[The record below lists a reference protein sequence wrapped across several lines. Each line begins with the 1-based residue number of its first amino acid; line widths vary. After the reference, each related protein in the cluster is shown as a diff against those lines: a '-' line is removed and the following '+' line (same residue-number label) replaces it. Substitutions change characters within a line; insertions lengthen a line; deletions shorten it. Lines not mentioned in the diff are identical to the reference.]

1 METLLQDVRYALRG
15 LRRAPGFAAAAIA
28 TLALGMGA
36 TTAIFSVIRAV
47 ILAPLPYAE
56 PDRRV
61 MIWSRWKDFPKTWLA
76 TGEVDAYRRQVPS
89 FEDVA
94 AWETDRANLTG
105 DGEPVRLGVAMVT
118 ANTFNTLGASPLLGR
133 AFLADE
139 DRPGGPPVAIL
150 SYGLWQNRFGG
161 DPGVLG
167 RAIDLDGA
175 VRRVVGVMPRGFA
188 LPTDFTVDAAEPT
201 QIFLPAQIDPAQL
214 SYGNH
219 GLYGAATL
227 ARGATARQATAELKA
242 LTANLTREGMY
253 PKEMRFEAFAVP
265 VDEEVRGGARR
276 ALSLVFGAVGFLML
290 MACANVA
297 NLLLSRAEGRQREIA
312 VRAAIGAGQ
321 GRLTRQLLTESFVL
335 AAGGAVLGLA
345 IAWAGVRII
354 AARATSGLPAL
365 APIGIDAGMLGFA
378 GALTLATTFLF
389 GFAPA
394 VQTLRLNLTQALRD
408 GAGGQSAGL
417 RRTSLRGMLAS
428 AQTAIAVLLLLG
440 AGLMLKSLD
449 ALMHIDLGFRPEGVL
464 TLELRPPEAKY
475 ATPESVVTFYRALL
489 DKVRALP
496 GIEQAGLVR
505 RLPLATEIGDWG
517 LDVEGFE
524 ESPGHNAKGDWQV
537 ASDGALEALGE
548 RLVAGRAMSDTDTAE
563 SLPVALVNETFVR
576 AYWPG
581 GDPIGRRI
589 RMGSDRSNRP
599 WMTVVGVVRDER
611 HNGLTGAIKEK
622 FFVPYAQFPAVRGG
636 DAARDM
642 ALVVRT
648 SGDPTALA
656 APIRAAVRELD
667 PSLPIA
673 NVRRMTDVVAASMAT
688 PRLTGSLL
696 TIFGGLALFL
706 AAIGVSGVLSYLVSR
721 RRREIGIRMALGAS
735 RASVLGLIV
744 RRGVLTAAWGVAAGI
759 TGGLL
764 LTRLMAGLLYG
775 VAARDPLV
783 FAVGRTAARR
793 DRGRRERGARGPGV
807 PGRSSRGPPVR
818 VGDWKFFEGPRR
830 RGVL

>member
-1 METLLQDVRYALRG
+1 METFLQDVRYALRG
-15 LRRAPGFAAAAIA
+15 LRRSPGFAAAAVA

-47 ILAPLPYAE
+47 LLAPLPYAE

-76 TGEVDAYRRQVPS
+76 TGEVDSYRRQVPS
-89 FEDVA
+89 FEAVA

-105 DGEPVRLGVAMVT
+105 EGEPARLGIALVT
-118 ANTFNTLGASPLLGR
+118 GNTFETLGVSPILGR
-133 AFLADE
+133 SFTADE
-139 DRPGGPPVAIL
+139 DAPGGPPVVIL

-161 DPGVLG
+161 DPAVLG
-167 RAIDLDGA
+167 RSIELDGSP
-175 VRRVVGVMPRGFA
+175 RRVVGVMPRGFA
-188 LPTDFTVDAAEPT
+188 LPTDFTVDAAEPS
-201 QIFLPAQIDPAQL
+201 QLFLPERIDPKQL

-219 GLYGAATL
+219 GLYGAAKL
-227 ARGATARQATAELKA
+227 KRGATAARASAELK
-242 LTANLTREGMY
+242 TVTSNLTREGMY

-265 VDEEVRGGARR
+265 VEEEVRGDARR

-312 VRAAIGAGQ
+312 VRSAIGAGQ

-335 AAGGAVLGLA
+335 AVAGAALGLA
-345 IAWAGVRII
+345 IAWGGIRVI
-354 AARATSGLPAL
+354 AARGAAGLPTM
-365 APIGIDAGMLGFA
+365 APIGIDAGMLAFA
-378 GALTLATTFLF
+378 AALTLATTFIF

-394 VQTLRLNLTQALRD
+394 LQTLRLNLTEALRD
-408 GAGGQSAGL
+408 GAGGQSAGS
-417 RRTSLRGMLAS
+417 RRTGLRGLLAS

-449 ALMHIDLGFRPEGVL
+449 ALMRIDLGFQPEGVL

-475 ATPESVVTFYRALL
+475 EKPEAVVAFYRTLL
-489 DKVRALP
+489 ERVRGLP
-496 GIEQAGLVR
+496 GVTQAGLVR
-505 RLPLATEIGDWG
+505 LLPLATEIGDWG

-548 RLVAGRAMSDTDTAE
+548 RLVSGRAMSASDTAT
-563 SLPVALVNETFVR
+563 SLPVALVNQTFVR
-576 AYWPG
+576 TYWPG
-581 GDPIGRRI
+581 GEAIGRRI
-589 RMGSDRSNRP
+589 RMGSDNADRP

-622 FFVPYAQFPAVRGG
+622 FFVPYAQFPAARDG
-636 DAARDM
+636 DAARNM

-648 SGDPTALA
+648 PGDPTALA
-656 APIRAAVRELD
+656 GPIRAAVRELD
-667 PSLPIA
+667 PALPIA

-706 AAIGVSGVLSYLVSR
+706 AAVGVSGVLSYLVSR

-735 RASVLGLIV
+735 RANVLGLIV
-744 RRGVLTAAWGVAAGI
+744 SRGVATAAWGVGTGI
-759 TGGLL
+759 LGGLL
-764 LTRLMAGLLYG
+764 LTRLMEGLLYG
-775 VAARDPLV
+775 VAPRDPGT
-783 FAVGRTAARR
+783 FAGVGLLLIVIAVAASAAPAFRAARV
-793 DRGRRERGARGPGV
+793 DPIEAL
-807 PGRSSRGPPVR
+807 RS
-818 VGDWKFFEGPRR
+818 E
-830 RGVL
+830 